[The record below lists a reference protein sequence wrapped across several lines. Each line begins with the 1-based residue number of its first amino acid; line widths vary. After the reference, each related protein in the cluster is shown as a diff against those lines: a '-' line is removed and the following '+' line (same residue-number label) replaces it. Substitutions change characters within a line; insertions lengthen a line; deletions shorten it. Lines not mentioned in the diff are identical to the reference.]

1 MERRETRGTKREPKR
16 GLFGGKKKPRWRS
29 STWATSAIGCAASG
43 RKKPGRAACICIL
56 NTYPREPP
64 NRPLPPPIFL
74 FFFFFFFLFR
84 LLSTFLSFWESN
96 FSSSRGGE
104 RIGFNNNRNESLR
117 ANYDGFF
124 RLFLFSLLFW
134 NNENECLNLFRDF
147 GWNDCKRGI
156 FFFKHEF
163 HLFQVQKKRRKSLL
177 KRSMNFMINSIEGKT
192 FLSKSYNSG
201 NPCKS

>member
-134 NNENECLNLFRDF
+134 NNENECLNLFR
-147 GWNDCKRGI
+147 GTIANVE
-156 FFFKHEF
+156 FFLSRITNFIYFRFK
-163 HLFQVQKKRRKSLL
+163 KKKKRKSLL
-177 KRSMNFMINSIEGKT
+177 KRSMNF
-192 FLSKSYNSG
+192 
-201 NPCKS
+201 